1 MNLKVGQKKLL
12 KVSPKYNDDV
22 NNMFH
27 MVLDLF
33 FREEKFQCRNSFTK
47 SISCKRKSM
56 IFENENT
63 FESSYFLNITLS
75 LISLNEFSSD
85 EDIEKSNFKIVL
97 DLNPIYTLLVLITIY
112 HVKFFIY
119 QIYHLVSHSNINIDI
134 IYLDFTFVSISRS
147 FPELFKKYGFR
158 VVQDTPISVQYDTV
172 LSFVIYLLPIIR
184 FYY

>member
-1 MNLKVGQKKLL
+1 MKLKAGQKKITMGFF

-22 NNMFH
+22 NNMFL

-33 FREEKFQCRNSFTK
+33 FREEKFQRRNSFAKSVPCRRK
-47 SISCKRKSM
+47 SIV
-56 IFENENT
+56 FEIENA
-63 FESSYFLNITLS
+63 FESSYFLKMSPS

-119 QIYHLVSHSNINIDI
+119 
-134 IYLDFTFVSISRS
+134 
-147 FPELFKKYGFR
+147 
-158 VVQDTPISVQYDTV
+158 
-172 LSFVIYLLPIIR
+172 
-184 FYY
+184 